1 MLPAIVSDIDGV
13 LYAGPEVRG
22 NSNNI
27 IDKIVETKYDGK
39 SLPFVLLTNG
49 GMQSEKDKIDHL
61 NHKLGT

>member
-22 NSNNI
+22 NSKVVLE
-27 IDKIVETKYDGK
+27 KIMNTKYDGK

-49 GMQSEKDKIDHL
+49 GM
-61 NHKLGT
+61 